1 MLNKNKE
8 WLLAA
13 LILLVTLISFTP
25 VLKSDFV
32 NWDDD
37 VNVTLNP
44 NVQKLS
50 GESLKNM
57 FSTTVIGGY
66 TPLTTLSFAVETSLF
81 GMKPGVYHFNNLLL
95 HLLCTLLVFIF
106 LKRLGA
112 SLFVVFVTTLLFGI
126 HPMRVESVAWITER
140 KDVLYS
146 FFFLLS
152 LISYLAFY
160 QQKKKVWYFLALLA
174 FVFSLLSKIQAV
186 ALPLVLMLIDYYHEK
201 RFTLRQLWNKTP
213 FFILSLATGVAGI
226 LLLSREGSLET
237 SSVMPFAQRIFIGTY
252 SLIVYLVKAVVPY
265 QLSAIYPNPE
275 TLNFL
280 FFASAV
286 LVVLLVA
293 AIYKSGKY
301 RNDLVF
307 GSLFF
312 LANVIFMLQIV
323 GAGQAFLADRFTYL
337 AYIGLFYLI
346 ARALNPLWNGRW
358 KPVLLGAGIVILA
371 GFAFL
376 TWNRAGVWKNSETL
390 FTDVIRKY
398 PDVAMAHNNLGL
410 WYRDNNQNEK
420 AVEAYTR
427 AIAINPMGHLG
438 YNNRGEVWFEMG
450 KTEEAL
456 EDMNKAVSLNPDYSK
471 AWSNRGALRG
481 SRKEYDQA
489 LLDLDRAIGLDSGN
503 LQAYINRLLV
513 HYNLGNYEKAAE
525 DATTCLSL
533 SPGNADVMNQRGLCY
548 DKLNRN
554 QEAMNDFIQSILL
567 NPNKGSY
574 YQNRSYL
581 LTKMG
586 DLKPALED
594 IRKARELGTRVNTAY
609 VQMLELRV
617 AGGR

>member
-1 MLNKNKE
+1 MLDKKRD
-8 WLLAA
+8 WLMLGV
-13 LILLVTLISFTP
+13 ILLVTFLSFSP

-44 NVQKLS
+44 NVQSLT
-50 GESLKNM
+50 GESIKNM

-66 TPLTTLSFAVETSLF
+66 TPLTTLSYAVETSLF

-106 LKRLGA
+106 LRRLGA
-112 SLFVVFVTTLLFGI
+112 SLFIVFVATLLFGI

-152 LISYLAFY
+152 LISYLTFY
-160 QQKKKVWYFLALLA
+160 QQKKKIWCYLALLA
-174 FVFSLLSKIQAV
+174 FIFSLLSKIQAV
-186 ALPLVLMLIDYYHEK
+186 ALPLVLILIDYYYEK
-201 RFTLRQLWNKTP
+201 RFTFRMVWNKAP
-213 FFILSLATGVAGI
+213 FFILSLVTGIAGI

-237 SSVMPFAQRIFIGTY
+237 NTVLPFAQRIFIGTY
-252 SLIVYLVKAVVPY
+252 SLVVYLIKAVVPY
-265 QLSAIYPNPE
+265 QLSAIYPSPE
-275 TLNFL
+275 DLNFL
-280 FFASAV
+280 FFGSAV
-286 LVVLLVA
+286 LVILLVV

-301 RNDLVF
+301 RNELIF

-312 LANVIFMLQIV
+312 LVNVIFMLQIV

-346 ARALNPLWNGRW
+346 ARALQPLWNGRW
-358 KPVLLGAGIVILA
+358 KPVLLGAGIVVLA
-371 GFAFL
+371 GLAFL

-410 WYRDNNQNEK
+410 YYRDTNENEK
-420 AVEAYTR
+420 AVAAYTR
-427 AIAINPMGHLG
+427 SIGINPTGHLG
-438 YNNRGEVWFEMG
+438 YNNRGEVRFELG
-450 KTEEAL
+450 QTEEAL
-456 EDMNKAVSLNPDYSK
+456 EDMNMAIRLKPDYSK

-489 LLDLDRAIGLDSGN
+489 LTDLDKAIELDAGN
-503 LQAYINRLLV
+503 QQAYINRLLV

-525 DATTCLSL
+525 DATSCLSV

-548 DKLNRN
+548 DKLNRD
-554 QEAMNDFIQSILL
+554 QEALNDFIQAILL
-567 NPNKGSY
+567 NPKKGSF

-581 LTKMG
+581 LTRMG
-586 DLKPALED
+586 DLKSALED
-594 IRKARELGTRVNTAY
+594 IKKAQELGTRVNPAY

-617 AGGR
+617 VGGR